1 MRFSIK
7 ALLVVISL
15 VCVLLAIWRPFK
27 DAAVLD
33 RLHRHRNLFARE
45 ISSQLSY
52 HSSRYGTYPYSDRG
66 SDDALNVVWK
76 NKEFQ
81 QFASRLRA
89 EGFAVDAAWDNLH
102 YVNCKSLKYESQS
115 PQEYAVLVYKID
127 DDGVFVATNRH
138 HVSYCPI
145 FEDSHEA
152 FANLIVGR
160 GIGKEGF
167 ELSKIQEPID

>member
-115 PQEYAVLVYKID
+115 PQESAVLVYKID

-145 FEDSHEA
+145 FEDSYEA

-167 ELSKIQEPID
+167 ELTKIQEPID

>member
-1 MRFSIK
+1 MRFTIR
-7 ALLVVISL
+7 ALLLTICLLSVV
-15 VCVLLAIWRPFK
+15 LAVWRPIN
-27 DAAVLD
+27 DAAALD
-33 RLHRHRNLFARE
+33 RLHRHRHLFARE
-45 ISSQLSY
+45 VSSQLSS
-52 HSSRYGTYPYSDRG
+52 HSFRYGAYPHSDRG
-66 SDDALNVVWK
+66 SDYALNFVWK

-167 ELSKIQEPID
+167 ELTKIQEPID

>member
-1 MRFSIK
+1 M
-7 ALLVVISL
+7 
-15 VCVLLAIWRPFK
+15 CVASHLATVQRSCC
-27 DAAVLD
+27 ALD
-33 RLHRHRNLFARE
+33 RLHRHRRLFARE
-45 ISSQLSY
+45 ISQPFMLTTR
-52 HSSRYGTYPYSDRG
+52 SRYGTYPYSDRG

-127 DDGVFVATNRH
+127 DDGIFVATNRH

-145 FEDSHEA
+145 FEDSYEA

-167 ELSKIQEPID
+167 ELTKIQEPID